1 MNKPRVTRKPPRPE
15 KAGSQEARRRAGVVL
30 EVLAGSLSTTDAA
43 RALGISAP
51 KYYMVE
57 SRALSGLVAGCE
69 PRRKGPGASLD
80 KALQAALKDKVRLER
95 QVSRLTALVR
105 AQQRAAGVV
114 VPKSTD
120 KDGGKKRKR
129 RPSARALKYVKAL
142 KAPEAETRIEAAGGP
157 G

>member
-1 MNKPRVTRKPPRPE
+1 MNKSKVTRNSTRPVQ
-15 KAGSQEARRRAGVVL
+15 AGSAEARKRAGVVL

-69 PRRKGPGASLD
+69 PRRKGPGASVE
-80 KALQAALKDKVRLER
+80 KALQAAEREKARLLR